1 MPEIL
6 ANLNPEQHKAVT
18 LPRESALILA
28 GAGSGKTRVLTTRI
42 AHLIQSGEASPA
54 GILAVTFTNKAARE
68 MLTRLSAMLPINTRG
83 MWVGTFHGL
92 CNRMLRA
99 HHRDAGLPQLFQIL
113 DSGDQQSLVKRL
125 AKAQG
130 LDEEKFPP
138 RQLQNFINNCK
149 EAGLRANAVEAGDDF
164 TRRMVAFYADYD
176 AQCNR
181 EGVVD
186 FAELLLRTFEV
197 LAANLNLL
205 QHYQNRFR
213 YILVD
218 EFQDTN
224 KLQYKWIKMLAGT
237 NGCVFAV
244 GDDDQCLP
252 AGTRI
257 TMADGSLKPIEAVR
271 TGDRILSCYGSG
283 DFRPAMVAQIHGSAA
298 KGELVEICTRSGKR
312 LVSTPEH
319 THFAGYLLGATPQ
332 LYFTYLMHKR
342 GIGFRLGT
350 SCVYPKGH
358 AKPKVGFKQRSV
370 QEHADATWIVGTHA
384 SENEARFEEILLSLK
399 YAIPTFPFVPRVGGS
414 VNGLVHDAA
423 LIARLYREVDSVSGA
438 RRLMNDRGLR
448 EDEPH
453 HVAMSRNS
461 NRHNVVVTLCGD
473 RRGASP
479 MHRVCAVG
487 NDPGRRAAL
496 AAAGFSVRPAK
507 KGSESWRFET
517 ARKDYGEALALAEK
531 ACDVLEGR
539 IVLRANLHGRSLPF
553 IRAGSVKQGMA
564 MICGSGELDVVES
577 VRRIP
582 GERRKVYD
590 IDVFPTHNYVA
601 SGLVTHNSIYRFR
614 GADVG
619 NMNEFVRD
627 FDVKEVVKLEQN
639 YRSHGHILDAANAI
653 IAQNK
658 ARLGKN
664 LWTAESKGEP
674 LRVYAAAND
683 DEEARFIV
691 DEVKAL
697 HREGMALSDMA
708 LLYRSNAQSRIL
720 EHALFR
726 AGIAYRVY
734 GGLRFFERQEVKHAL
749 AYLRLAANPDDD
761 TAFSRVVNFP
771 PRGIGARSIEQLQ
784 EAGERGMGSLMHVAR
799 AGIVTGRSGAAIAQF
814 IAVVDALRKST
825 ETLALAELI
834 EEVLEKSR
842 LKDHYAAEKDGQD
855 RLENLHELINAAA
868 LFAEDFE
875 HGLEPAGEAQED
887 VADIAGTPEQQ
898 VLAGFL
904 SHASLEAGEREA
916 AAGQDALQLMTVHS
930 AKGLEFSA
938 VFMSG
943 LEEGLFPHDNS
954 MLEDGGIEEER
965 RLMYVAITRARK
977 RLYLSYAGSR
987 MLHGQPRYGIVSRF
1001 VDEIPA
1007 ELCKWIVLPERQF
1020 ENRGQGSYF
1029 GGGREDRAK
1038 RGASPGSG
1046 GWSSGG
1052 GRAPAADPNRYRTAQ
1067 RSNFEMQRP
1076 DEHPF
1081 AIGQNV
1087 RHAKFGD
1094 GVVIDFEGRGLDA
1107 RVQVRFATEGTKWLA
1122 LQYAKLS
1129 PV

>member
-1 MPEIL
+1 MAEYL
-6 ANLNPEQHKAVT
+6 SRLNPEQLKAVT

-42 AHLIQSGEASPA
+42 AHLVQTGQASPA

-92 CNRMLRA
+92 CNRLLRT

-125 AKAQG
+125 AKAQA

-149 EAGLRANAVEAGDDF
+149 EAGLRPNAVEAGDEF

-186 FAELLLRTFEV
+186 FAELLLRTFEM
-197 LAANLNLL
+197 LGRNLNLL

-213 YILVD
+213 FILVD

-224 KLQYKWIKMLAGT
+224 KLQYKWIRMLAGT

-252 AGTRI
+252 AGTQV
-257 TMADGSLKPIEAVR
+257 TMADGTLKPIESVR
-271 TGDRILSCYGSG
+271 IGDHVLSCYGSG
-283 DFRPAMVAQIHGSAA
+283 DFRPAKVRQVHRSRARR
-298 KGELVEICTRSGKR
+298 ELVEVCTRGGR
-312 LVSTPEH
+312 TLVSTPEH
-319 THFAGYLLGATPQ
+319 THFAGYLLGETPQ
-332 LYFTYLMHKR
+332 THFTYLMHKK
-342 GIGFRLGT
+342 GVGYRLGT
-350 SCVYPKGH
+350 SRAYTKGQ
-358 AKPKVGFKQRSV
+358 AKPMVGFRQRSI
-370 QEHADATWIVGTHA
+370 QEHADCTWIVGTHVN
-384 SENEARFEEILLSLK
+384 ENDARFDEIALSLK
-399 YAIPTFPFVPRVGGS
+399 YGIPTLPFVPRVGGS
-414 VNGLVHDAA
+414 VKGLVQDAA
-423 LIARLYREVDSVSGA
+423 YISRLYREIDTTAGA
-438 RRLMNDRGLR
+438 LRLLADRGLSL
-448 EDEPH
+448 DEPH
-453 HVAMSRNS
+453 HVAVSRNS
-461 NRHNVVVTLCGD
+461 KRQNVVVTLCGD

-479 MHRVCAVG
+479 MHRVCAMG
-487 NDPGRRAAL
+487 NDPARASAME
-496 AAAGFSVRPAK
+496 AAGFSVRPAK
-507 KGSESWRFET
+507 RGSASWRFET
-517 ARKDYGEALALAEK
+517 ARKDYGEAMALAEK
-531 ACDVLEGR
+531 ACSILDGR
-539 IVLRANLHGRSLPF
+539 LVQRANLHGRSLPF
-553 IRAGSVKQGMA
+553 VRAGSIRPGMA
-564 MICGSGELDVVES
+564 MFGADGTLDIVES
-577 VRRIP
+577 VRRIAAQ
-582 GERRKVYD
+582 GRTVFD
-590 IDVFPTHNYVA
+590 LDVFPTHNYVA
-601 SGLVTHNSIYRFR
+601 AGLVTHNSIYRFR
-614 GADVG
+614 GAEVG

-627 FDVKEVVKLEQN
+627 FGIREVVKLEQN
-639 YRSHGHILDAANAI
+639 YRSAGHILDAANAI

-664 LWTAESKGEP
+664 LWTDEGKGEQ

-683 DEEARFIV
+683 EEEARFIV
-691 DEVKAL
+691 DEVKQL
-697 HREGMALSDMA
+697 HREGMALSEMA

-720 EHALFR
+720 EHSLFR
-726 AGIAYRVY
+726 AGLAYRVY

-749 AYLRLAANPDDD
+749 AYLRLAGNPDDD
-761 TAFSRVVNFP
+761 TAFTRVVNFP
-771 PRGIGARSIEQLQ
+771 PRGIGARSVEQLQ
-784 EAGERGMGSLMHVAR
+784 EASDRGLGSLMHAAR
-799 AGIVTGRSGAAIAQF
+799 SGAVTGRSGASLAQF
-814 IAVVDALRKST
+814 VALVESLRKSA
-825 ETLALAELI
+825 ETLKLPELI
-834 EEVLEKSR
+834 EQVLEASR
-842 LKDHYAAEKDGQD
+842 LKEHYGAEKDGQD
-855 RLENLHELINAAA
+855 RLENLNELVNAAA

-887 VADIAGTPEQQ
+887 VQAAPGTPEQQ
-898 VLAGFL
+898 LLAAFL

-938 VFMSG
+938 VFISG
-943 LEEGLFPHDNS
+943 LEEGLFPHENS

-965 RLMYVAITRARK
+965 RLMYVAITRARR

-1001 VDEIPA
+1001 VEEIPPQ
-1007 ELCKWIVLPERQF
+1007 LCKWIVLPES
-1020 ENRGQGSYF
+1020 RGQSLFGSF
-1029 GGGREDRAK
+1029 PGGGRHGGPSA
-1038 RGASPGSG
+1038 GQA

-1052 GRAPAADPNRYRTAQ
+1052 GRAPAADRDRYPSPPQ
-1067 RSNFEMQRP
+1067 RARFEMQRP

-1087 RHAKFGD
+1087 RHAKFGE

-1107 RVQVRFATEGTKWLA
+1107 RVQVRFKGEGTKWLA
-1122 LQYAKLS
+1122 LQYAKLTAA
-1129 PV
+1129 